1 MQYFRILPA
10 WMFVPMDYGDA
21 SPDRAS
27 LAVPAHTFDDWAA
40 LIRLPALNPAQE
52 DYLQC
57 LSPVPVTT
65 FEYVD
70 IAEIYYNIH
79 IFSER
84 MRVIATRS
92 EITAHLRF
100 FPVRVLPAS
109 EKVAIPEG
117 VSFYAV
123 QYAAPLWIPCL
134 KPVLT
139 YKRKELRLPPSEVVG
154 GSFRKAVYHTGNSL
168 LIVDRELLQGVPF
181 CRVANEYNE
190 SLIVREDVLDCW
202 LKYGLEGFDF
212 EEVLID

>member
-1 MQYFRILPA
+1 MLVRTYL
-10 WMFVPMDYGDA
+10 GDA
-21 SPDRAS
+21 PPDRAS
-27 LAVPAHTFDDWAA
+27 LTIPVREFDDWAA

-52 DYLQC
+52 DYLQR
-57 LSPVPVTT
+57 LSPIPVAT
-65 FEYVD
+65 FNYAD
-70 IAEIYYNIH
+70 IAEISYNIH
-79 IFSER
+79 IIFSER

-92 EITAHLRF
+92 ASAAHLRF

-109 EKVAIPEG
+109 EKVALPEG

-123 QYAAPLWIPCL
+123 QYAEPLWIPCL

-154 GSFRKAVYHTGNSL
+154 GSFRKAVYDTRNSL
-168 LIVDRELLQGVPF
+168 LIVNRELLQNAPF

-202 LKYGLEGFDF
+202 LRYGLEGFDF
-212 EEVLID
+212 EDVLID